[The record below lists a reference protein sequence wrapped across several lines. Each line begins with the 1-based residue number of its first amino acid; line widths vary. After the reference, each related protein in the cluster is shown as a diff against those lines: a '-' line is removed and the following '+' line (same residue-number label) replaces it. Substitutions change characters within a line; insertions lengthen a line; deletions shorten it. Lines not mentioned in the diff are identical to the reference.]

1 MSRKPLNVL
10 KEFKISATKKGKF
23 HSLPALQ
30 KTLGVNIDRL
40 PISIRIVLESVL
52 RNCDGKKVTE
62 EHVRQLANWKPK
74 AARTDEIPF
83 VVARVVL
90 QDFTGVPLLADLA
103 AMRGVASKMHKNPKN
118 IEPLVPVDLVVDH
131 SVQIDHFR
139 EKNALDLNMKLEFQR
154 NNERYQFMKWGM
166 QAFDTFGVVPPG
178 FGIVHQV
185 NLEYLARGVHNKD
198 GVFYPDTL
206 VGTDSHTT
214 MINGIGVVGWGVGG
228 IEAEAGMLGQPVYF
242 LTPDVVGVNLTGM
255 LREGVTA
262 TDLVLT
268 ITELLRKEK
277 VVGKFVEFFGEGTRT
292 LSLTD
297 RATIANMAP
306 EYGATMGFFPVD
318 EATIDYFHGT
328 GRTKAEIDAFSAYF
342 KAQKLFGVPKVGDID
357 YSNVVQLDLSKVAP
371 SLAGPKRPQDRIEI
385 GNVKAN
391 FKELFALPVA
401 ENGFNKKPEDLDA
414 EYTNSDG
421 VRVMNGDVLIAAIT
435 SCTNTSNPSVLLAA
449 GLLAKKAVAA
459 GLTVAPHI
467 KTSLAPGSRVVTKY
481 LEAAGLLPYL
491 EQLGFGVTA
500 YGCTTCIGNA
510 GDLTPA
516 MNEAIVKNDIVAS
529 AVLSGNR
536 NFEARIHP
544 NIRSNFLASP
554 PLVVAY
560 AIAGNVTRD
569 LMTEP
574 VGKGKNG
581 KDIYLGD
588 IWPTS
593 AEIAKLMKYAMNAK
607 TFKANYADVKGA
619 PGKLWE
625 DIKGVAAGEVYNW
638 PTSTYIAEPP
648 FFQDFTMEPKAAAT
662 GIAGARALGVFGDS
676 ITTDHISPAGSI
688 KDSSPAGKWLLEHG
702 VLKADFNSY
711 GSRRGNHEIMMR
723 GTFANVRIK
732 NLMIP
737 VKPDGSRVEGGL
749 TVHQPSGKEMSIY
762 DAAMAYVNDGV
773 PTMVFAGEEYGTGSS
788 RDWAA
793 KGTQLLGVKAVVAR
807 SFERIHRSNLV
818 GMGVLP
824 LQFLGK
830 DGVESLGI
838 TGNESFDLLGI
849 EHDIKPQQQVTLV
862 IKRANGETQKVKL
875 LLRIDTPIEVD
886 YYRHGGILPFVLR
899 QLLAA

>member
-1 MSRKPLNVL
+1 
-10 KEFKISATKKGKF
+10 
-23 HSLPALQ
+23 
-30 KTLGVNIDRL
+30 
-40 PISIRIVLESVL
+40 
-52 RNCDGKKVTE
+52 
-62 EHVRQLANWKPK
+62 
-74 AARTDEIPF
+74 
-83 VVARVVL
+83 
-90 QDFTGVPLLADLA
+90 
-103 AMRGVASKMHKNPKN
+103 
-118 IEPLVPVDLVVDH
+118 
-131 SVQIDHFR
+131 
-139 EKNALDLNMKLEFQR
+139 
-154 NNERYQFMKWGM
+154 
-166 QAFDTFGVVPPG
+166 
-178 FGIVHQV
+178 
-185 NLEYLARGVHNKD
+185 
-198 GVFYPDTL
+198 
-206 VGTDSHTT
+206 
-214 MINGIGVVGWGVGG
+214 
-228 IEAEAGMLGQPVYF
+228 
-242 LTPDVVGVNLTGM
+242 
-255 LREGVTA
+255 
-262 TDLVLT
+262 
-268 ITELLRKEK
+268 
-277 VVGKFVEFFGEGTRT
+277 
-292 LSLTD
+292 
-297 RATIANMAP
+297 
-306 EYGATMGFFPVD
+306 
-318 EATIDYFHGT
+318 
-328 GRTKAEIDAFSAYF
+328 
-342 KAQKLFGVPKVGDID
+342 
-357 YSNVVQLDLSKVAP
+357 
-371 SLAGPKRPQDRIEI
+371 
-385 GNVKAN
+385 
-391 FKELFALPVA
+391 
-401 ENGFNKKPEDLDA
+401 
-414 EYTNSDG
+414 
-421 VRVMNGDVLIAAIT
+421 
-435 SCTNTSNPSVLLAA
+435 
-449 GLLAKKAVAA
+449 
-459 GLTVAPHI
+459 
-467 KTSLAPGSRVVTKY
+467 
-481 LEAAGLLPYL
+481 
-491 EQLGFGVTA
+491 
-500 YGCTTCIGNA
+500 
-510 GDLTPA
+510 
-516 MNEAIVKNDIVAS
+516 
-529 AVLSGNR
+529 
-536 NFEARIHP
+536 
-544 NIRSNFLASP
+544 
-554 PLVVAY
+554 
-560 AIAGNVTRD
+560 
-569 LMTEP
+569 MTEP

-830 DGVESLGI
+830 DSVESLGI